1 MFNSLYKQYKIEIL
15 KTGSMSLKDL
25 KPYEKLFLTFF
36 ILGSISMG
44 IFSLLEIQV
53 GIYISF
59 GFFLVCL
66 IIFMV
71 FSGKKTEQKRRF
83 DEIIKPKA
91 NTRMKKMVS
100 LLKEYGVDISEE
112 KQLEQLIIYA
122 KMEQDVYDVW
132 KGLRKATKGMATYII
147 LPIIT
152 IFLSEFFS
160 DVELEMFLIR
170 AGILLLIGFIIVLLV
185 CSFSIDIN
193 DMLNPDIRDLEYF
206 IRDIEDVK
214 AFPAKAQEMIRT

>member
-1 MFNSLYKQYKIEIL
+1 M
-15 KTGSMSLKDL
+15 
-25 KPYEKLFLTFF
+25 
-36 ILGSISMG
+36 
-44 IFSLLEIQV
+44 
-53 GIYISF
+53 
-59 GFFLVCL
+59 CL
-66 IIFMV
+66 IIFMF
-71 FSGKKTEQKRRF
+71 FSCKKTEQERRF
-83 DEIIKPKA
+83 NEIIKPTA
-91 NTRMKKMVS
+91 NTRMKKMVY

-132 KGLRKATKGMATYII
+132 KGLRKATKGMATYIL

-170 AGILLLIGFIIVLLV
+170 AGILLFIGFIIVLLV

-214 AFPAKAQEMIRT
+214 AFPAKAQEMIRA

>member
-15 KTGSMSLKDL
+15 KTDSMSLKDL

-36 ILGSISMG
+36 ILGSILIG
-44 IFSLLEIQV
+44 IFSLLDIKV

-59 GFFLVCL
+59 GFFFVCL
-66 IIFMV
+66 IIFMF

-170 AGILLLIGFIIVLLV
+170 AGILLFIGFIIVLLV

>member
-15 KTGSMSLKDL
+15 KTGSMSLKEL

-36 ILGSISMG
+36 ILGIILMG

-66 IIFMV
+66 IIFML
-71 FSGKKTEQKRRF
+71 FSGKKTEQERRF
-83 DEIIKPKA
+83 NEIIKPTA
-91 NTRMKKMVS
+91 NTRMKKMVY
-100 LLKEYGVDISEE
+100 LLKEYGVDILEE

-132 KGLRKATKGMATYII
+132 KGLRKATKGMATYIL

-170 AGILLLIGFIIVLLV
+170 AGILLFIGFIIVLLV
-185 CSFSIDIN
+185 CSFSLDIN